1 MADSGPAN
9 RPPHVIPYQGSKRR
23 LAPAI
28 LPLLPPHRR
37 LFEPCAGS
45 AALSLAALAA
55 GRTQHVVLADSYA
68 PLMAIW
74 QAVVETPA
82 ELAAGYAALWHGQS
96 ARTDAETGA
105 GAGTGAG
112 ARAGTGAGAGAGT
125 GAGAGAGTGARA
137 GAGAG
142 AGASDPATFYLQVRQ
157 QFVAE
162 PTPAAL
168 LYLLARCVKNA
179 PRWNQRGEFNQSA
192 DRRRLGTRPAVMAQ
206 HIWAAHKLLVGRCT
220 LRTGSL
226 EVTTADAQPGDVVY
240 LDPPWQGTTEGR
252 DHRYH
257 QGLAHDTLLDLLA
270 ALQARNVAWLLSYD
284 GEVRDHSGATMQ
296 RYGTALPQS
305 LRFTTHPLAAGRSA
319 QLTLSGRTGFTTESL
334 YRFVPTASDPKR

>member
-1 MADSGPAN
+1 
-9 RPPHVIPYQGSKRR
+9 
-23 LAPAI
+23 
-28 LPLLPPHRR
+28 
-37 LFEPCAGS
+37 
-45 AALSLAALAA
+45 
-55 GRTQHVVLADSYA
+55 
-68 PLMAIW
+68 
-74 QAVVETPA
+74 
-82 ELAAGYAALWHGQS
+82 LWS
-96 ARTDAETGA
+96 
-105 GAGTGAG
+105 
-112 ARAGTGAGAGAGT
+112 
-125 GAGAGAGTGARA
+125 
-137 GAGAG
+137 
-142 AGASDPATFYLQVRQ
+142 
-157 QFVAE
+157 E

-206 HIWAAHKLLVGRCT
+206 QIWAAHKLLVGRCT

-226 EVTTADAQPGDVVY
+226 EDTTADAQPGDLVY

-257 QGLAHDTLLDLLA
+257 QGLAQDTLLDLLA
-270 ALQARNVAWLLSYD
+270 ALQDRNVAWLLSYD
-284 GEVRDHSGATMQ
+284 GEVRDQTGVTLQ

-334 YRFVPTASDPKR
+334 YRFVP